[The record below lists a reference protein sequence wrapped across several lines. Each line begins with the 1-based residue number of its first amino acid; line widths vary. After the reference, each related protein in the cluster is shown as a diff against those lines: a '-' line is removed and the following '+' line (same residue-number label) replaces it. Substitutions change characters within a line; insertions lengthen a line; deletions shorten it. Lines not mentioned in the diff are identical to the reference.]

1 MNEQQL
7 RSRVQ
12 AAATGAVGVAATG
25 DEDSDDDIELP
36 PVVQNP
42 IGRDAAGDRD
52 DDDDDEAYG
61 GRRKSRRT
69 RRTRRTRRKRRTRRT
84 RRTKK
89 SKKSKK

>member
-52 DDDDDEAYG
+52 DDDDEAYG
-61 GRRKSRRT
+61 GRRKS